1 MDNDINR
8 SSLEVLFTVSRELAT
23 SLDLHKVLARVLTI
37 STQNL
42 GAERAS
48 LIVLDD
54 KAKPVDAA
62 ILFDGKLAPH
72 TVKQL
77 QDVVTSGLAGWVIKH
92 KEAVLISN
100 TIQDERWLQRPG
112 DKEDS
117 GAARSALCLPLMARN
132 KLVGVLTIVHP
143 KPNFFSEDQF
153 KLQQAIADLAGIA
166 VRNAQLY
173 ADVESAGRRYHDLF
187 ENSVDP
193 ILITTITGKI
203 TEANHQAVATIG
215 MDKPSLIKCSIDD
228 LHEINKE
235 KVGEGY
241 ANLEDG
247 AAVTY
252 ESNLICTDCGKK
264 PVEVHVSIIHIS
276 DTPRLQWIFRDIS
289 ERLYTEELREDLS
302 AMIYHDLRSPLA
314 NIISSLEI
322 LRPML
327 SDKSSTEMQLVEIAQ
342 RSSERLQRLI
352 SSLLDIH
359 RLESGQQIVEKKP
372 VNMVELI
379 DECIE
384 TITPAAISREV
395 TIEKE
400 ILGSLPEVNGDNEM
414 LRRVVINLLEN
425 AIKFSPQHKTVT
437 IAAKQ
442 SAMNV
447 TVWVEDQGPGIP
459 AEQKDRIF
467 AKFVRLKNEGTA
479 KGFGIGL
486 AFCKLAIQAHG
497 GSIWVENSGAGGSRF
512 LFTLP
517 VTLR

>member
-8 SSLEVLFTVSRELAT
+8 SALEVLFSVSRELAT
-23 SLDLHKVLARVLTI
+23 TLDLHKVLARVLVI

-48 LIVLDD
+48 LVILDD
-54 KAKPVDAA
+54 KGKPVDAA
-62 ILFDGKLAPH
+62 ILYDGKLTPH

-77 QDVVTSGLAGWVIKH
+77 QDVVASGLAGWVIKH
-92 KEAVLISN
+92 KEPVIISN
-100 TIQDERWLQRPG
+100 TLKDERWLQRPG
-112 DKEDS
+112 AVKDS
-117 GAARSALCLPLMARN
+117 SSARSVLCVPLMARN
-132 KLVGVLTIVHP
+132 KLVGVLTIVHAE
-143 KPNFFSEDQF
+143 PNFFSEEQF

-187 ENSVDP
+187 ENSIDP
-193 ILITTITGKI
+193 IFITTITGKI
-203 TEANHQAVATIG
+203 TEANHQAVITTG
-215 MDKPSLIKCSIDD
+215 MEKTSLVKLSIDE
-228 LHEINKE
+228 LHELNSE
-235 KVGEGY
+235 KVGDGFSG
-241 ANLEDG
+241 LKDG
-247 AAVTY
+247 ATVTY
-252 ESNLICTDCGKK
+252 ESTLKCANSGTK
-264 PVEVHVSIIHIS
+264 PVEVHVSTIHIAE
-276 DTPRLQWIFRDIS
+276 TPRLQWLFRDIS
-289 ERLYTEELREDLS
+289 ERLYMEELREDLS

-314 NIISSLEI
+314 NIISSLDI
-322 LRPML
+322 LRSMVPE
-327 SDKSSTEMQLVEIAQ
+327 KSSTEMQLVEIAQ

-359 RLESGQQIVEKKP
+359 RLESGQQIVEKTL
-372 VNMVELI
+372 VSIVELL
-379 DECIE
+379 DDCVE
-384 TITPAAISREV
+384 TVTPAAIAREV

-400 ILGSLPEVNGDNEM
+400 ILGSLQEVSGDSEM

-425 AIKFSPQHKTVT
+425 AIKFSPPHKIVT

-442 SAMNV
+442 SGMNV

-459 AEQKDRIF
+459 VEQKDRIF
-467 AKFVRLKNEGTA
+467 AKFVRLKSEGMA

-497 GSIWVENSGAGGSRF
+497 GTIWVENSTSGGSRF

-517 VTLR
+517 AVL